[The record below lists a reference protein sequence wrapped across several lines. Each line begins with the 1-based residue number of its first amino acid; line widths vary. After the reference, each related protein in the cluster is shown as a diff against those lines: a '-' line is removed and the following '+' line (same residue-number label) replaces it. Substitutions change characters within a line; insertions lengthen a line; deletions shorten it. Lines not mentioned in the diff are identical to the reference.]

1 MKILL
6 RVVDRLSRR
15 CKHILFFWHVISI
28 WSNFWIR
35 IILFV
40 ISGLGHIKLIE
51 LLVFFLLLSFV
62 SLRWSH
68 LLPTYPS
75 LTPLIASLV
84 RFKVLHRWSTSWL
97 IRQALYRFHRWVTP
111 LFELALITLHHHCL
125 ILLLIALLLTS
136 FPMVMM
142 LPSRLC
148 LNLTEPI
155 SLLLLLSLFP
165 EPPHI
170 GYKYLR
176 CFIHPLFHLIEIVNI
191 VKKSNFY
198 QLLFK
203 FTGDNI
209 TLQIFL
215 NFNTGFVAT
224 VIGNAVTELT
234 LTVDFPLGLEF
245 WSTFIF
251 FHSKLKT
258 KLSEHVPP
266 KLILDHESGSLHF
279 GV

>member
-1 MKILL
+1 
-6 RVVDRLSRR
+6 
-15 CKHILFFWHVISI
+15 
-28 WSNFWIR
+28 
-35 IILFV
+35 
-40 ISGLGHIKLIE
+40 
-51 LLVFFLLLSFV
+51 
-62 SLRWSH
+62 
-68 LLPTYPS
+68 
-75 LTPLIASLV
+75 
-84 RFKVLHRWSTSWL
+84 
-97 IRQALYRFHRWVTP
+97 
-111 LFELALITLHHHCL
+111 
-125 ILLLIALLLTS
+125 
-136 FPMVMM
+136 MVMM

-245 WSTFIF
+245 
-251 FHSKLKT
+251 
-258 KLSEHVPP
+258 
-266 KLILDHESGSLHF
+266 
-279 GV
+279 